1 MWKQRAP
8 TSRSSPLPEG
18 PRGRGLLPS
27 RQRENVNRVSASRR
41 MNVGRNGGRHLAR
54 ASSAI
59 TGGNRDV
66 LLAIDAVRDRKTL
79 NRGSE
84 ARVEKHLARVHIDGF
99 EMAVQASRK
108 YDAAGG

>member
-1 MWKQRAP
+1 
-8 TSRSSPLPEG
+8 
-18 PRGRGLLPS
+18 
-27 RQRENVNRVSASRR
+27 
-41 MNVGRNGGRHLAR
+41 MNVGRNGGWHLAR

-84 ARVEKHLARVHIDGF
+84 AGVEKDLARVHIDGF
-99 EMAVQASRK
+99 EMAGPGFPQKEAPRGWLRKREGRMAPVRGTQVFPPFFVPSR
-108 YDAAGG
+108 

>member
-1 MWKQRAP
+1 
-8 TSRSSPLPEG
+8 
-18 PRGRGLLPS
+18 
-27 RQRENVNRVSASRR
+27 

-66 LLAIDAVRDRKTL
+66 LLAIDVVRDRKTL

-84 ARVEKHLARVHIDGF
+84 AGVEKHFARVHIDGF
-99 EMAVQASRK
+99 EMAVPASPQ
-108 YDAAGG
+108 YDAPRGWLDNPKGRMPPFQRPPVSPPFYRGR

>member
-1 MWKQRAP
+1 
-8 TSRSSPLPEG
+8 
-18 PRGRGLLPS
+18 
-27 RQRENVNRVSASRR
+27 
-41 MNVGRNGGRHLAR
+41 MNVGQNGGRHLAR

-66 LLAIDAVRDRKTL
+66 LLAVDAVRDRKTL

-108 YDAAGG
+108 YEPPGGRYASRKERCPLFYRPTFLPRFYRLGFQVSHLSYVP

>member
-1 MWKQRAP
+1 
-8 TSRSSPLPEG
+8 
-18 PRGRGLLPS
+18 
-27 RQRENVNRVSASRR
+27 

-66 LLAIDAVRDRKTL
+66 LLAVDAVRDRKTL

-108 YDAAGG
+108 YDAAGGRYDSRKERRSEERRVGKEGRSRWSPY